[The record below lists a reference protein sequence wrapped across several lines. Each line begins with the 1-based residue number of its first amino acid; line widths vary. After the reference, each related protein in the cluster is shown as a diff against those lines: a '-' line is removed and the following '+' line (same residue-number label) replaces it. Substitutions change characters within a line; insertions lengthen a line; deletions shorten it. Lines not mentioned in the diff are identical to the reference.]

1 MSCRVP
7 HPCRISVNQDRVR
20 PLRGSVTD
28 RARGARSRAACHRN
42 GPSRT
47 DRIRKGLDLLGSV
60 STGGFVIDSW
70 TGRSRPLSQR
80 RSLTRRGLHGLWR
93 ACTKTTLSCATAPT
107 ITTPVPASSSI
118 PQPVAVSEYPTEA
131 GQSELTTYSTRALRS
146 AGSPEP
152 PRCARRCWPA
162 AC

>member
-7 HPCRISVNQDRVR
+7 HPRRISVAQDRVR

-47 DRIRKGLDLLGSV
+47 DRVRKGLDLLGSV

-80 RSLTRRGLHGLWR
+80 RSPTGRGLQGLCR
-93 ACTKTTLSCATAPT
+93 ACTKKTRSCATAPNYHHASPS
-107 ITTPVPASSSI
+107 IELAPHRSPSANTPLKQDRVN
-118 PQPVAVSEYPTEA
+118 
-131 GQSELTTYSTRALRS
+131 
-146 AGSPEP
+146 
-152 PRCARRCWPA
+152 
-162 AC
+162 